1 MKNVIIDVPARIED
15 RIEDFK
21 LDAVDEEQNYTAAKV
36 KLCREPDT
44 DSPVVFYSQELS
56 RNFKNPND
64 AFNRRHLIKVFTPSN
79 VTAVADNSLQQKF
92 QDTILAFKPKIDDY
106 SPLTD
111 IHSQSMNLF
120 MDEQTAQFLN
130 DTGINIDGLGEDF
143 QSIESVSAT
152 PYMEDVSFNANHLK
166 AELRQLQAR
175 YLLVKEEMAKEFE
188 DHIDPK
194 MVSDEVFARALAQ
207 EKVSQGYVQTYLNLR
222 EQIRE
227 LEDKLNELNS
237 IVFSETSSKI
247 KLPKLLEG
255 HYEF

>member
-21 LDAVDEEQNYTAAKV
+21 LDAVDEEHNYTAAKV
-36 KLCREPDT
+36 KLCREPDSG
-44 DSPVVFYSQELS
+44 SPVVFYSQELS

-64 AFNRRHLIKVFTPSN
+64 RFNRRHLIKVFTPSN

-152 PYMEDVSFNANHLK
+152 PYMEDVSFNANHFK
-166 AELRQLQAR
+166 TELRQLQAR
-175 YLLVKEEMAKEFE
+175 YLLIKEEMAKEFE
-188 DHIDPK
+188 DHIDPR

-207 EKVSQGYVQTYLNLR
+207 ENVSQGYVQTYLNLR
-222 EQIRE
+222 
-227 LEDKLNELNS
+227 
-237 IVFSETSSKI
+237 
-247 KLPKLLEG
+247 
-255 HYEF
+255 